1 MMLVLGNPERAVY
14 EIEYEEVL
22 NWYGGI
28 GFDIFRRIFSGTN
41 LSFSDVDNQ
50 NSLRTFHET

>member
-1 MMLVLGNPERAVY
+1 MMLMLGNPERAVY

-41 LSFSDVDNQ
+41 LSFF
-50 NSLRTFHET
+50 RRR